1 MTPPQLPIQ
10 ASDILVFGFIAYMF
24 SPEDAQNFLALLL
37 RTQDFLRHYRM
48 SYSQGVWYIMQNQ
61 PYFLPPPPGIPPQ
74 NLMLPLDHTVCTTQG
89 TVVPQRRWTPAD
101 EIDVRRYVT
110 SATLQLPIY
119 FVNRSGGVGF
129 WLPDILQ
136 GRDHDLYY
144 GDSEAPLGGRATT
157 HLRINWP
164 GCGYWKRQIPTRDE
178 THARNPITRAR
189 FMRHVATTVDKFFD
203 LCLRDGYGGDVNWR
217 IGIHG
222 ITQGHVKIIG
232 AVHVSAGS
240 WMPIIQLTE
249 YVFQGHTN
257 WHTRGGSRNA
267 T

>member
-1 MTPPQLPIQ
+1 
-10 ASDILVFGFIAYMF
+10 MF

-37 RTQDFLRHYRM
+37 RSQDFLRHYRM
-48 SYSQGVWYIMQNQ
+48 SYSQGVWYIIQNS

-74 NLMLPLDHTVCTTQG
+74 NLMLPLDYTVCTTQG

-157 HLRINWP
+157 HLRINVSSYTCAGCKDSQPYSSTPTPSQWP

-189 FMRHVATTVDKFFD
+189 FMKHVATSVDKFLDVSSSLPPLSPPLIRSSSSPLAMFEGR
-203 LCLRDGYGGDVNWR
+203 LWGGR
-217 IGIHG
+217 
-222 ITQGHVKIIG
+222 
-232 AVHVSAGS
+232 
-240 WMPIIQLTE
+240 QLANR
-249 YVFQGHTN
+249 Y
-257 WHTRGGSRNA
+257 TRYYARTREDHRCRSCVCW
-267 T
+267 

>member
-37 RTQDFLRHYRM
+37 RSQDFLRHYRM
-48 SYSQGVWYIMQNQ
+48 SYSQGVWYIIQNS

-74 NLMLPLDHTVCTTQG
+74 NLMLPLDYTVCTTQG

-189 FMRHVATTVDKFFD
+189 FMKHVATSVDKFLD

-249 YVFQGHTN
+249 HVFQGHTN